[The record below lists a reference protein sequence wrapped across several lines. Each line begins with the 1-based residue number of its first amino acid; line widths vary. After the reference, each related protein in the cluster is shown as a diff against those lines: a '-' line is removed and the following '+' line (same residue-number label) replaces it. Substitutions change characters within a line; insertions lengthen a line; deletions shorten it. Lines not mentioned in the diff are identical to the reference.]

1 MDRFETMRV
10 YVRVSELASFSKAA
24 ESLGLPKATV
34 STAVQQ
40 LEAHL
45 GTRLLH
51 RTTRQVQMTQDG
63 LMYFERC
70 KDLLSDMEELESL
83 FKKDALNISGRL
95 RVDMPQ
101 GVAKNIVLPQLGKFL
116 KQYPGIEVELS
127 STDRRVDLIAEGFDC
142 VIRVG
147 NLVDSGLIA
156 RSLGKLAIINCV
168 SPAYIKEFG
177 EPKSVADL
185 ENHYLVHYSTALG
198 AKPEGFEYFDGD
210 SFRSVQMKGRI
221 TVNNSDAYTA
231 ACLAGF
237 GIVQVPAIGM
247 KKNLESKA
255 IVQVLP
261 NLKAE
266 AMPVSIIYPH
276 RRNIS
281 KRVQVFMD
289 WIAEIM
295 QDYVSK

>member
-1 MDRFETMRV
+1 MDRFETMKV
-10 YVRVSELASFSKAA
+10 YIRVSELASFSKAA

-63 LMYFERC
+63 QMYFERC

-83 FKKDALNISGRL
+83 FKKDARSISGRL

-177 EPKSVADL
+177 EPKTVADL
-185 ENHYLVHYSTALG
+185 EKHYLVHYSTALG

-247 KKNLESKA
+247 KNNLENKA
-255 IVQVLP
+255 IIQVLP

-295 QDYVSK
+295 KDYVSK

>member
-10 YVRVSELASFSKAA
+10 YIRVSELASFSKAA

-63 LMYFERC
+63 QMYFERC

-83 FKKDALNISGRL
+83 FKKDARSISGRL

-168 SPAYIKEFG
+168 SPGYIKEFG
-177 EPKSVADL
+177 EPKTVADL
-185 ENHYLVHYSTALG
+185 KNHYLVHYSTALG

-210 SFRSVQMKGRI
+210 SFQSIPMKGRI

-247 KKNLESKA
+247 KNNLENKA

>member
-10 YVRVSELASFSKAA
+10 YIRVSELASFSKAA

-63 LMYFERC
+63 QMYFERC

-83 FKKDALNISGRL
+83 FKKDARSISGRL

-168 SPAYIKEFG
+168 SPGYIKEFG
-177 EPKSVADL
+177 EPKTVADL

-198 AKPEGFEYFDGD
+198 AKPEGFEYFNGD
-210 SFRSVQMKGRI
+210 SFQSVPMKGRI
-221 TVNNSDAYTA
+221 TVNNSDAYSA

-247 KKNLESKA
+247 KNNLENKA
-255 IVQVLP
+255 VVQVLP

-295 QDYVSK
+295 QDYISK

>member
-1 MDRFETMRV
+1 MDRFEIMRV
-10 YVRVSELASFSKAA
+10 YIRVSELASFSKAA

-40 LEAHL
+40 LEAQL

-63 LMYFERC
+63 QIYFERC
-70 KDLLSDMEELESL
+70 KDLLSDVEELESL
-83 FKKDALNISGRL
+83 FKKDARNISGRL

-101 GVAKNIVLPQLGKFL
+101 GIARNLVLPQLNEFL
-116 KQYPGIEVELS
+116 KKYPSIEVELS

-147 NLVDSGLIA
+147 KLVDSGLIA
-156 RSLGKLAIINCV
+156 RNLGQLSIINCV
-168 SPAYIKEFG
+168 SPGYIKEFG
-177 EPKSVADL
+177 KPKSIADL
-185 ENHYLVHYSTALG
+185 ANHYLVHYSTSLG
-198 AKPEGFEYFDGD
+198 AKPEGFEYFDGEAYT
-210 SFRSVQMKGRI
+210 SVQMKGRI
-221 TVNNSDAYTA
+221 TVNNSDAYNA
-231 ACLAGF
+231 ACVAGF

-247 KKNLESKA
+247 KTHLENKT
-255 IVQVLP
+255 IIEVLP
-261 NLKAE
+261 ELKAE

-276 RRNIS
+276 RRNLS

-295 QDYVSK
+295 KYYAS

>member
-10 YVRVSELASFSKAA
+10 YIRVSELASFSKAA

-40 LEAHL
+40 LEAQL

-63 LMYFERC
+63 QIYFERC
-70 KDLLSDMEELESL
+70 KDLLSDVEEIESL
-83 FKKDALNISGRL
+83 FKKDARNISGRL
-95 RVDMPQ
+95 RVDMPN
-101 GVAKNIVLPQLGKFL
+101 GVAKNLVLPKLNEFFK
-116 KQYPGIEVELS
+116 KYPGIEVELS

-156 RSLGKLAIINCV
+156 RNLGKLSIINCV
-168 SPAYIKEFG
+168 SPAYIKEYG
-177 EPKSVADL
+177 EPKTVADL
-185 ENHYLVHYSTALG
+185 ASHYLVHYSTALG
-198 AKPEGFEYFDGD
+198 AKPEGFEYFDGEAYT
-210 SFRSVQMKGRI
+210 SVQMKGRI
-221 TVNNSDAYTA
+221 TVNNSEAYTA

-247 KKNLESKA
+247 KSHLENKT
-255 IVQVLP
+255 IVQVLK

-276 RRNIS
+276 RRNLS

-295 QDYVSK
+295 TEYVS